1 MKVHFQMMASYN
13 QWANEKLYAMAKSL
27 PDADY
32 RKGVGAYFGSLHG
45 TLNHLLTADRIWLR
59 RLTGTG
65 DHPDVLDAVLYEDLG
80 ELHEA
85 RRVEDRRLADFVA
98 ARDDAAFAEIWEYR
112 TLSGQAHR
120 QPLYQVLGHIFNHQ
134 THHRGQAHTIL
145 TILGLAEPEPLDL
158 LYMLRERG

>member
-1 MKVHFQMMASYN
+1 MKVHFQMMAAYN
-13 QWANEKLYAMAKSL
+13 EWANEKLYAMAKTL

-32 RKGVGAYFGSLHG
+32 RKDVGAYFGSLHG

-65 DHPDVLDAVLYEDLG
+65 DHPDALDAVLFEDLG
-80 ELHEA
+80 ELHQA
-85 RRVEDRRLADFVA
+85 RQEEDRRLSAFVDA
-98 ARDDAAFAEIWEYR
+98 LDAAQFEWEWEYR
-112 TLSGQAHR
+112 TLNGRSHL
-120 QPLYQVLGHIFNHQ
+120 QPLYQLLGHIFNHQ

-145 TILGLAEPEPLDL
+145 TILGLAEPDPLDL